1 MTRVLIADDQALVR
15 AGIRRLLETTDDLV
29 VAGEADDGVA
39 AIAAVRDL
47 RPDVVLMDIRM
58 PNLDGIEAV
67 RRIRSAEGGPPVV
80 MLTTYDL
87 DEYLYDALAAGA
99 SGFLL
104 KHATPEELLLGV
116 RAAAVGDALVSPA
129 LTRRLVSRFAPTRSR
144 TPADLDRLTDRETEV
159 FGLIIRGRSNS
170 EISEQLF
177 IGDSTVKTHVAR
189 VLMKLGIRDRAQAV
203 IYGYETG
210 MVAPGDPVPE

>member
-1 MTRVLIADDQALVR
+1 
-15 AGIRRLLETTDDLV
+15 
-29 VAGEADDGVA
+29 
-39 AIAAVRDL
+39 
-47 RPDVVLMDIRM
+47 
-58 PNLDGIEAV
+58 
-67 RRIRSAEGGPPVV
+67 

-129 LTRRLVSRFAPTRSR
+129 LTRRLVSRFAPSRSR
-144 TPADLDRLTDRETEV
+144 PPAELDRLTDREKEV
-159 FGLIIRGRSNS
+159 FELIIRGRSNS

-177 IGDSTVKTHVAR
+177 IGESTVKTHVAR

-203 IYGYETG
+203 IYGYQTG
-210 MVAPGDPVPE
+210 MVAPGDPEPG